1 MKSGILIVS
10 LLYDKV
16 IYFGA
21 IIFAAVQYLPRKRV

>member
-1 MKSGILIVS
+1 MKSGTLIVS

-21 IIFAAVQYLPRKRV
+21 IISTAVQYLTKKRV